1 MSRKSVL
8 KAIGSEN
15 VDVKGAGA
23 GGGGDGTVKPA
34 VRVVGGENAPLRV
47 IPPFLKER
55 EGMIRCGS
63 DDLQAVRGYRKV
75 EVLGGCVEG
84 GVARE
89 RREEVR
95 KGGVVLVEKCDSP
108 SV

>member
-23 GGGGDGTVKPA
+23 GGGGDGAVEPA
-34 VRVVGGENAPLRV
+34 VRVVGGKNPPLCV

-55 EGMIRCGS
+55 EGMIGCGR
-63 DDLQAVRGYRKV
+63 DDLQTVRASRKG
-75 EVLGGCVEG
+75 EVLSGGIEG
-84 GVARE
+84 GVAGKGRQ
-89 RREEVR
+89 EVR
-95 KGGVVLVEKCDSP
+95 KGGVVLVEKCDGP